1 MKIFNR
7 KVDYHLLGAGKT
19 LTLTHL
25 AWKHWFTR
33 RQKIFSNYHL
43 YKIPYIY
50 IDGFD
55 KLDEIRD
62 GFFCADELWLMA
74 DARTS
79 RATKNRIVANI
90 LAKSRKRSLTIAY
103 TAQVI
108 SSIDNRIRKITDFLA
123 YSIMSPNEDFVKTL
137 IFRGSKANNGSF
149 MKQIY
154 FKTELFFKMYSTNE
168 EIEMEEESKTPLRFC
183 FQVNKDSEPE
193 YYDTWEEAD
202 KRAEAWWTENYESLK
217 GKI

>member
-1 MKIFNR
+1 MVLFGI
-7 KVDYHLLGAGKT
+7 VGELGAGKT
-19 LTLTHL
+19 LTLTYL
-25 AWKHWFTR
+25 GWKHWFTR
-33 RQKIFSNYHL
+33 RQKIYANYHL

-50 IDGFD
+50 VDGFD
-55 KLDEIRD
+55 KFAQMRN
-62 GFFCADELWLMA
+62 GFVCMDELWLLA

-90 LAKSRKRSLTIAY
+90 LAKSRKRSLTIAF

-108 SSIDNRIRKITDFLA
+108 SSIDSRIRKIVDFIS
-123 YSIMSPNEDFVKTL
+123 YPIMSPNEDFVKAL

-154 FKTELFFKMYSTNE
+154 FKTELFMTMYRTEE

-183 FQVNKDSEPE
+183 FQVDKDSEPQ
-193 YYDTWEEAD
+193 YFDTWEEAD
-202 KRAEAWWTENYESLK
+202 KAGEQWWTENYETLK